1 MAGGICAL
9 ARNKLTIAGL
19 VCFSCFDLFDACGLA
34 DTTIAFNG
42 YSLSLLRLLLFHT
55 THRVSRDQERK
66 ARNTDGLTKQIYALA
81 FRTSSILA
89 SRIDVLRGTTRQ

>member
-42 YSLSLLRLLLFHT
+42 YSLSPT
-55 THRVSRDQERK
+55 GPS
-66 ARNTDGLTKQIYALA
+66 
-81 FRTSSILA
+81 
-89 SRIDVLRGTTRQ
+89 